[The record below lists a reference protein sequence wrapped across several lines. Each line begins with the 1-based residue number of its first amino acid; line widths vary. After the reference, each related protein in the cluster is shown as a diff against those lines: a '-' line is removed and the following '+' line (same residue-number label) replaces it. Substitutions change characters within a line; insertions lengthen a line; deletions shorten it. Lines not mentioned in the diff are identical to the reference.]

1 MRRRAFIGTALIAL
15 AASSAAWAEP
25 GRPYRIGVLTPAARQ
40 WEPQAFRD
48 GLRSLGYVEGQ
59 NILIDVRS
67 AEGSLDRLPALAG
80 ELATSR
86 PDVIVA
92 VNTPGAHAAIGAT
105 KTIPIVM
112 TVIGDPV
119 GAGLVNSLGRP
130 GGNATGLSNLSGELA
145 AKRLSLLKELVPAAQ
160 RVAILFN
167 PRDPVTVPQIGSAE
181 GAAPLIGVTLRRFP
195 VIEIAELSVVFE
207 QLAEWRAEAAIWLAG
222 QAVTLQQRTVEL
234 ALRARLPVM
243 YSLKHNVRVGGLIS
257 YSADN
262 SELFRQA
269 AVYIDKILK
278 GAKPADLPV
287 EQPTKFELV
296 INLKTAKALG
306 LTVPRSFLALADEI
320 IE

>member
-1 MRRRAFIGTALIAL
+1 MRRRAFFGTAVAAL
-15 AASSAAWAEP
+15 TAPLAAWAEAA
-25 GRPYRIGVLTPAARQ
+25 RPYRIGVLTPATQQ
-40 WEPQAFRD
+40 WAPQEFRD
-48 GLRSLGYVEGQ
+48 GLRSLGYVEGL
-59 NILIDVRS
+59 NIMIDVRS

-80 ELATSR
+80 ELASSR

-112 TVIGDPV
+112 VVVGDPV
-119 GAGLVNSLGRP
+119 GSGFVGSLGRP

-145 AKRLSLLKELVPAAQ
+145 AKRLSILKELVPTAQ

-167 PRDPVTVPQIGSAE
+167 PRDSVTVPQIGDTE
-181 GAAPLIGVTLRRFP
+181 GAAPLIGVALRRFP
-195 VIEIAELSVVFE
+195 VTEIAELSVVFE

-222 QAVTLQQRTVEL
+222 QAAALQQRTVEL
-234 ALRARLPVM
+234 ALRTKLPVM
-243 YSLKHNVRVGGLIS
+243 YSLKRNVRVGGLIS

-306 LTVPRSFLALADEI
+306 LTVPPLILARADEV